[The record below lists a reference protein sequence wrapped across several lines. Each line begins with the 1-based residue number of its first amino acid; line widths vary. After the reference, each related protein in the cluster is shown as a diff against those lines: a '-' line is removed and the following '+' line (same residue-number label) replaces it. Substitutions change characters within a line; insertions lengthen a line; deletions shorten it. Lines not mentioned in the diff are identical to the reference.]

1 MLAPEIT
8 KNDKKIGGVNSST
21 LARYL
26 SQFGLRLAYVAPNII
41 QTNKA
46 DKLKCIDPIL
56 KFILDSPTHN
66 SENAISKPKVLARDL
81 NAFDISVKSN
91 PAIKP
96 IPKERTIS
104 SNGVNNIAPAEIA
117 SPESNAFAS
126 ANEIENIIN
135 PIASSNATTGSNV
148 FTTGPLA

>member
-56 KFILDSPTHN
+56 IAKYNMEITCKSSIVYN
-66 SENAISKPKVLARDL
+66 KGKPLLEMYPLVSAGKVGKGVNLYDANWL
-81 NAFDISVKSN
+81 NNRPIN
-91 PAIKP
+91 PKTGKP
-96 IPKERTIS
+96 IKRFIF
-104 SNGVNNIAPAEIA
+104 VI
-117 SPESNAFAS
+117 
-126 ANEIENIIN
+126 
-135 PIASSNATTGSNV
+135 
-148 FTTGPLA
+148 